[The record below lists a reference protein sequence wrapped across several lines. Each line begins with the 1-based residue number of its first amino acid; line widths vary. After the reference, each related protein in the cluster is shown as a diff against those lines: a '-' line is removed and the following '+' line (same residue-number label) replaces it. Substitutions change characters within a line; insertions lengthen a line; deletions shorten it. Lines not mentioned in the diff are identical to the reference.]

1 MLAID
6 ATDVSLFRMIAGAMT
21 GSLERKVESAVR
33 REIQPAV
40 LQICRRLPQLRDSQ
54 QALAASLPEF
64 KPYATL
70 DADDVEDCE
79 NDVRNELAMR

>member
-1 MLAID
+1 
-6 ATDVSLFRMIAGAMT
+6 
-21 GSLERKVESAVR
+21 VR